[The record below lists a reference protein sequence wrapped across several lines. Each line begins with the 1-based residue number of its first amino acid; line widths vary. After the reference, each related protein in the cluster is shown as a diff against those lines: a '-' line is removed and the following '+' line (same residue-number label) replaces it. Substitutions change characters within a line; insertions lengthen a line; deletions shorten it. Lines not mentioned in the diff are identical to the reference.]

1 MPTKASK
8 AASRQSKLSRKKRR
22 EKIGPQ
28 QTDSGPVPVDQID
41 TEDSEITDS
50 TASVDSRQQ
59 SDVAVAVAE
68 VAPKPQATSSPAP
81 RRRSARRPGLRVAD
95 VGNAQ
100 VYKHLGSELRQ
111 IGIISVII
119 AAILVTLAFVLG

>member
-1 MPTKASK
+1 
-8 AASRQSKLSRKKRR
+8 
-22 EKIGPQ
+22 
-28 QTDSGPVPVDQID
+28 
-41 TEDSEITDS
+41 
-50 TASVDSRQQ
+50 
-59 SDVAVAVAE
+59 
-68 VAPKPQATSSPAP
+68 
-81 RRRSARRPGLRVAD
+81 

>member
-50 TASVDSRQQ
+50 TASVDSSQQ
-59 SDVAVAVAE
+59 SDVAVAE

>member
-28 QTDSGPVPVDQID
+28 QTDPVPVDQID

>member
-8 AASRQSKLSRKKRR
+8 AASRQSKLSRKNRR

-50 TASVDSRQQ
+50 TASVDSSQQ
-59 SDVAVAVAE
+59 SDVAVAE